1 MDSKTEL
8 EELRQENRRLRK
20 QLEESSHL
28 IKGLPDLMFTLS
40 REGVF
45 MDYASMGV
53 ALYRSPEG
61 FMGKGVHEVLPEEL
75 AHRITEACE
84 RAIATGERE
93 TLHYA
98 LVLEGE
104 ERHYEARMMRCCE
117 EKGVVAFVRDI
128 TRVTLVEEELRKREK
143 ELEGKTARL
152 EEMNTALEV
161 LLKKRSKDKKALE
174 EEVLFTIQEMVHP
187 WIEKLKG
194 SQLRDRQ
201 LAYLEVVENNLNT
214 IARPL
219 VQTAPSYQLQLT
231 PSEIEIANLIREGKT
246 NKEIADI
253 LSLSVKTIE
262 THRKNIRRKLGIT
275 HSKTN
280 LRTLL
285 GATGLNHS

>member
-1 MDSKTEL
+1 MGSMDEL
-8 EELRQENRRLRK
+8 DKLRQENQRLRR
-20 QLEESSHL
+20 QLKESSRL

-40 REGVF
+40 KEGVF
-45 MDYASMGV
+45 MDYASMGL

-61 FMGKGVHEVLPEEL
+61 FLGKSVYEVLPEEL
-75 AHRITEACE
+75 AQRIVAACE
-84 RAIATGERE
+84 RAIGSGERE
-93 TLHYA
+93 VLHYD

-104 ERHYEARMMRCCE
+104 ERYYEARMMRCCE
-117 EKGVVAFVRDI
+117 GEGVVAFVRDV
-128 TRVTLVEEELRKREK
+128 TRVTCVEEELRFREK
-143 ELEGKTARL
+143 ELERKTARL

-161 LLKKRSKDKKALE
+161 LLRKRSKDKKALE
-174 EEVLFTIQEMVHP
+174 EEILFTIREMIHP

-194 SQLRDRQ
+194 SRLGDRQ
-201 LAYLEVVENNLNT
+201 VAYLEVVENNLST

-219 VQTAPSYQLQLT
+219 VQAAPSYQLQLT
-231 PSEIEIANLIREGKT
+231 PSEVEIANLIREGKT

-262 THRKNIRRKLGIT
+262 THRKNIRKKLGIT

-285 GATGLNHS
+285 SASVPDNI

>member
-1 MDSKTEL
+1 MAPTDEL
-8 EELRQENRRLRK
+8 EELRRENRRLK
-20 QLEESSHL
+20 QQLEESSQL

-40 REGVF
+40 RGGVF
-45 MDYASMGV
+45 MDYSSMGM

-61 FMGKGVHEVLPEEL
+61 FMGKSVYEVLPDEL
-75 AHRITEACE
+75 AQRITIASD
-84 RAIATGERE
+84 RAISSGERE
-93 TLHYA
+93 TLHYS

-117 EKGVVAFVRDI
+117 GEGVVAFVRDV
-128 TRVTLVEEELRKREK
+128 TRVSLVEEALRNREK
-143 ELEGKTARL
+143 ELERKTARL

-161 LLKKRSKDKKALE
+161 LLKKRSKDKRALE
-174 EEVLFTIQEMVHP
+174 EEIHFTIREMIHP
-187 WIEKLKG
+187 WIDKLKG
-194 SQLRDRQ
+194 SRLGDRQ
-201 LAYLEVVENNLNT
+201 MAYLEVVESNLNT

-285 GATGLNHS
+285 SASAPDMS

>member
-1 MDSKTEL
+1 MAPTDEL
-8 EELRQENRRLRK
+8 EELRRENRRLK
-20 QLEESSHL
+20 QQLEESSQL

-40 REGVF
+40 REGIF
-45 MDYASMGV
+45 MDYSSMGM

-61 FMGKGVHEVLPEEL
+61 FMGKSVYEVLPEEL
-75 AHRITEACE
+75 ARRITIASN
-84 RAIATGERE
+84 RAISSGERE

-104 ERHYEARMMRCCE
+104 ERHYEARMMRCCQGE
-117 EKGVVAFVRDI
+117 GVVAFVRDV
-128 TRVTLVEEELRKREK
+128 TRVSLVEEALRNREK
-143 ELEGKTARL
+143 ELERKTAGL

-161 LLKKRSKDKKALE
+161 LLKKRSKDKRALE
-174 EEVLFTIQEMVHP
+174 EEIHFTIREMIHP
-187 WIEKLKG
+187 WIGKLKG
-194 SQLRDRQ
+194 SRLGDRQ
-201 LAYLEVVENNLNT
+201 MAYLEVVESNLNT

-219 VQTAPSYQLQLT
+219 VKTAPSYQLQLT

-285 GATGLNHS
+285 SASAPDIL